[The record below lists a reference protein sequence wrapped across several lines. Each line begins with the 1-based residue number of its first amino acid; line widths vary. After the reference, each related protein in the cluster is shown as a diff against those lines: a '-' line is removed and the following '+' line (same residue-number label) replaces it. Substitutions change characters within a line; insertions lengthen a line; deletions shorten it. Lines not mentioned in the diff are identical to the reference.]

1 MTKKQKIFSTVIC
14 VALVAVFFT
23 GGYFYGRHQKFLAYR
38 ADTTPLPTGFTYTAH
53 TGCVDTADNSLES
66 IEKGAENG
74 AKVVEFDLN
83 FTADKKAVLS
93 HDDPKGGEV
102 TLEQSFK
109 KLSEYETLGAN
120 VDVKSTLNLAEVQAL
135 AEKYD
140 LIDRIFYTGVTLEDV
155 ETVRRDSPYIR
166 YFLNVNINKGKNK
179 DADYIASLV
188 KTVSESGAIGV
199 NFSKKYATAEIV
211 KAFHNAGLLV
221 SIWTADS
228 DYDIY
233 RILSLSPDN
242 ITTRRPDRLK
252 HIVSDRICA

>member
-1 MTKKQKIFSTVIC
+1 MTKKQKIISTVIC

-23 GGYFYGRHQKFLAYR
+23 GGYFYGRHQKFLAYL
-38 ADTTPLPTGFTYTAH
+38 ADTTPLPTGFIYTAH

-102 TLEQSFK
+102 TLEQAFK

-120 VDVKSTLNLAEVQAL
+120 VDVKSTANLAEVQAL

-179 DADYIASLV
+179 ADYIASLV
-188 KTVSESGAIGV
+188 KTVSDSGAIGV

-242 ITTRRPDRLK
+242 ITTRRPDKLK
-252 HIVSDRICA
+252 RMVSDRICA

>member
-1 MTKKQKIFSTVIC
+1 MTKKQKIISTVIC

-102 TLEQSFK
+102 TLEQAFK

-120 VDVKSTLNLAEVQAL
+120 VDVKSTANLAEVQAL
-135 AEKYD
+135 AKKYD

-179 DADYIASLV
+179 DEDYIASLV
-188 KTVSESGAIGV
+188 KIVSDSGAIGV

-211 KAFHNAGLLV
+211 KAFHNAGFLV

-242 ITTRRPDRLK
+242 ITTRRPDKLK
-252 HIVSDRICA
+252 RMVSDRICA